1 MATPETQQSTSG
13 ATGAAARSSAPC
25 GGSTSY
31 SVRVGRLAYYSI
43 EWREHSRHK
52 KQDDAAWMEKY
63 LRLVKGKDFVEV
75 YQVTE
80 TEMSNDKLCHGQGG
94 KD

>member
-1 MATPETQQSTSG
+1 MTTPKAT
-13 ATGAAARSSAPC
+13 AAHPLGEAA
-25 GGSTSY
+25 GSTSY
-31 SVRVGRLAYYSI
+31 SVRVGRLAYYTI

-63 LRLVKGKDFVEV
+63 LRLVKGKDFVDV

-80 TEMSNDKLCHGQGG
+80 TEMSNAPHERRREE
-94 KD
+94 